1 MTSMSISVN
10 DYTSRVLGVI
20 KEKFGLKDK
29 AEALDKFAN
38 MYGEE
43 FVEKEINDELLKRMI
58 AECDSWEKAHKFK
71 RKMTLEELDKL
82 CGADA
87 NARI

>member
-29 AEALDKFAN
+29 AEALDKFAD

-43 FVEKEINDELLKRMI
+43 FVEKEVKEDLLKRMI
-58 AECDSWEKAHKFK
+58 TECESWEKLHKFR
-71 RKMTLEELDKL
+71 RKMTIEELDKL
-82 CGADA
+82 CGVESHA
-87 NARI
+87 

>member
-10 DYTSRVLGVI
+10 EYTSKVLGVV

-29 AEALDKFAN
+29 AEALDKFAD

-43 FVEKEINDELLKRMI
+43 FVEKEVKEELLKRMI
-58 AECDSWEKAHKFK
+58 AECGSWEKLHKFK
-71 RKMTLEELDKL
+71 RKTTLKELDKL
-82 CGADA
+82 CGASA
-87 NARI
+87 NA